1 MWCSAI
7 ACIVTLILD
16 LLAAP
21 LAAEAQQLANIPRIG
36 LLRPTTPSLAKPNN
50 EAFQDGLREL
60 GYVEGKNI
68 LIEYRFAEGKDDR
81 LPDLA
86 AELVRLNVDVIVTGG
101 IAAFAAKQA
110 TSTIPIVAASIELV
124 AEGLVPSLARPSG
137 NITGLTL
144 MSPDLAGKRLE
155 LLQEA
160 VPNVSRVAVLWHPPD
175 AIPAEGVR
183 QTEVAGRQLGLH
195 VQPVE
200 VREPHEILRAYAA
213 MTQQQANAVIIMQ
226 SAFTNTH
233 IRQIVELAIKHRLPS
248 MCTTQRWTNAGCLLS
263 YGPDDLHIFRRAAY
277 YVDKILKGAK
287 PADLPVERPTKFDLV
302 INLETAR
309 QLGITMPSTVLYQAT
324 KVIR

>member
-1 MWCSAI
+1 MK
-7 ACIVTLILD
+7 VTLCAVTVVVLA
-16 LLAAP
+16 LLTVPRAAT
-21 LAAEAQQLANIPRIG
+21 AQPVGKVWRIG
-36 LLRPTTPSLAKPNN
+36 VLRPTTPSLAKPNN

-68 LIEYRFAEGKDDR
+68 LIEYRFAEGKEDR

-101 IAAFAAKQA
+101 IAAHAAKQA
-110 TSTIPIVAASIELV
+110 TSTIPIVAATYELV
-124 AEGLVPSLARPSG
+124 AAGLVPSLARPGG
-137 NITGLTL
+137 NITGLTQ

-160 VPNVSRVAVLWHPPD
+160 VPNVSRVAVLWNPPD
-175 AIPAEGVR
+175 AVAEDVR
-183 QTEVAGRQLGLH
+183 QTEVAGRQLGLN

-213 MTQQQANAVIIMQ
+213 MTQQQVNAVIIIQ

-263 YGPDDLHIFRRAAY
+263 YGPDQLHIFRRAAY
-277 YVDKILKGAK
+277 YVDKILKGAQ
-287 PADLPVERPTKFDLV
+287 PAELPVERPTKFDLV

-324 KVIR
+324 TVIR